1 MAAARA
7 IGTEHVGAASLFPVG
22 EVGPGDGLGGD
33 GVHRAPSCVVWRRA
47 ERATWPDEG
56 SSAVRGVHLVGREDD
71 EVEVTGIV
79 VGPHVDRAMRG
90 ELGGVDE
97 DAAAGGMD
105 LLRQLVHGLH
115 DSGDVGRAGDGEQG
129 DATGVLSEAT
139 IEIVDI
145 QRAVRTDTDVH
156 RAEARSPRQ
165 VVRVVFEH
173 GRQHH
178 GIASRPAT
186 PGRAC

>member
-1 MAAARA
+1 M
-7 IGTEHVGAASLFPVG
+7 
-22 EVGPGDGLGGD
+22 
-33 GVHRAPSCVVWRRA
+33 
-47 ERATWPDEG
+47 
-56 SSAVRGVHLVGREDD
+56 GREGD

-79 VGPHVDRAMRG
+79 VGPHVDRAVRG

-97 DAAAGGMD
+97 DAAARGMD
-105 LLRQLVHGLH
+105 PRGQLVYGLH
-115 DSGDVGRAGDGEQG
+115 HSGDVGRAGDGEQG
-129 DATGVLSEAT
+129 DAAGVLGEAT

-145 QRAVRTDTDVH
+145 QRAVRTDAYVH

-178 GIASRPAT
+178 
-186 PGRAC
+186 